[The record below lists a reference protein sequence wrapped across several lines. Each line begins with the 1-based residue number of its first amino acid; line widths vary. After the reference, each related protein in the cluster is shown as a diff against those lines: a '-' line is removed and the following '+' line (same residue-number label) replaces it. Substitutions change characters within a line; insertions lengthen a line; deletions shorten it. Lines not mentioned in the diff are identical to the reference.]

1 MGKLGMKISRA
12 FNSLGNKVSKVTTK
26 IGDKTNNIIKE
37 TKGVANVLK
46 KKTDQ
51 IGNSVSS
58 AVNKIPELNDKA
70 IRLGNNII
78 NKSGA
83 ITDALRKGSGI
94 AATLTN
100 GLAQIGG
107 DVPLVGSALKAG
119 AKATDLLAKGAR
131 KLDRVRDDAAGKL
144 GKYSTVSRDTI
155 NDIEKLNTR
164 KKIAAQ
170 EMESSNPDD
179 GFA

>member
-1 MGKLGMKISRA
+1 MGKLGTKITKA
-12 FNSLGNKVSKVTTK
+12 FNSLGHKVSKVTTK

-37 TKGVANVLK
+37 TKGVANVFK

-51 IGNSVSS
+51 IGNSVNS
-58 AVNKIPELNDKA
+58 AINKIPEINDKA
-70 IRLGNNII
+70 IRLGNKII

-94 AATLTN
+94 AASITN
-100 GLAQIGG
+100 GLSQIGG
-107 DVPLVGSALKAG
+107 DIPLVGSALKAG

-131 KLDRVRDDAAGKL
+131 KLDRARDDAAGKL
-144 GKYSTVSRDTI
+144 DKYSNISKGTI
-155 NDIEKLNTR
+155 NDIEKLNMR

-170 EMESSNPDD
+170 EMEFNPDD
-179 GFA
+179 GFT